1 MKKQEKNKI
10 TRKGYEKIQKELLK
24 LYQETR
30 PKVIEQLRIAYD
42 FGDLRENSEFDAAK
56 LEQHLCDQKI
66 KKLEN
71 LLSHAIIVDENE
83 VDRVSIGTE
92 VTIEYLEDHEL
103 ETFQIVGSS
112 ETGLDGNQI
121 SSESPMGRAL
131 FGNKKDD
138 IVEIASPNGIYKVKV
153 ISID

>member
-1 MKKQEKNKI
+1 MKKQEKNKM
-10 TRKGYEKIQKELLK
+10 TRNGYEKIQKELLK

-71 LLSHAIIVDENE
+71 LLNNTIIVEENE
-83 VDRVSIGTE
+83 VNQVSIGSE

-103 ETFQIVGSS
+103 EKFQIVGSS
-112 ETGLDGNQI
+112 EMGLGGNQI

-131 FGNKKDD
+131 FGNKKDN
-138 IVEIASPNGIYKVKV
+138 IV
-153 ISID
+153 ISVYIENIFGLGPNH